1 MEKVVHIYRTAQEAD
16 EAELDYYEALTPEQR
31 ILIMLELLDRRTL
44 FNDGAPDRLE
54 RVLTVSK
61 LELR

>member
-1 MEKVVHIYRTAQEAD
+1 MEKVVHIYRTAEEAD
-16 EAELDYYEALTPEQR
+16 EADRQYYASLSPEQR
-31 ILIMLELLDRRTL
+31 VAIMLELLDYRTL
-44 FNDGAPDRLE
+44 FNNGAPDRLE